1 MYILNGKERS
11 CLKTIARRTR
21 IDYLEKNKYTY
32 LEDDIDM
39 FEENIFV
46 STENV
51 EKDFEMKCD
60 RDISAYEIEKV
71 FMDLY
76 KLKSIKA
83 LTLREKLVF
92 YSYYWE
98 NKTDKEIGEALNI
111 NGDTIRKIRERAKNK
126 ALKNY
131 QNLKEKRDNNV

>member
-51 EKDFEMKCD
+51 EKDFEMKFD
-60 RDISAYEIEKV
+60 RDICAYEIEKV
-71 FMDLY
+71 FMDPY

-111 NGDTIRKIRERAKNK
+111 NGDTVRKIRERAKNK

-131 QNLKEKRDNNV
+131 QSLKEKRDNNV

>member
-51 EKDFEMKCD
+51 
-60 RDISAYEIEKV
+60 
-71 FMDLY
+71 
-76 KLKSIKA
+76 
-83 LTLREKLVF
+83 
-92 YSYYWE
+92 
-98 NKTDKEIGEALNI
+98 
-111 NGDTIRKIRERAKNK
+111 
-126 ALKNY
+126 
-131 QNLKEKRDNNV
+131 